1 MRMILIGPPG
11 AGKGTQAE
19 KLSKK
24 YSIPTISTGDLF
36 RARVKDPNDPLG
48 KQIKDIM
55 DKGGLVP
62 DEITIKMLSER
73 IDKDD
78 CKNGF
83 ILDGFP
89 RSVPQAEALEKLLKE
104 KGIKIDA
111 VVQIA
116 VDDKEIVNRI
126 AGRFACGKCN
136 AGYHDTGK
144 QPKVAGTCDSCGAKD
159 SFTRR
164 ADDNPETVKG
174 RLDAYHKWTAPILPF
189 YEDRGML
196 KVVDGMAGLD
206 KVTALIESAIDST
219 GGGCGKAPPHQKLG

>member
-48 KQIKDIM
+48 QQIKEIM

-73 IDKDD
+73 LDKDD
-78 CKNGF
+78 TKNGF

-104 KGIKIDA
+104 KNIQIDA

-126 AGRFACGKCN
+126 AGRFACGACG

-144 QPKVAGTCDSCGAKD
+144 QPAVANTCDKCGKTD

-174 RLDAYHKWTAPILPF
+174 RLEAYHKWTAPILPF
-189 YEDRGML
+189 YDSRGML

-206 KVTALIESAIDST
+206 QVTKLIESAIDSAN
-219 GGGCGKAPPHQKLG
+219 GGSNKAPPHQKLG